1 MSENLNKNPY
11 PNHEPV
17 DPKANDESSVHE
29 SEFSQDATNA
39 GAQIPTHHEVPQNP
53 YHAPQGYNPATT
65 HNDFSSSHE
74 QPQTPYPAQGGYSAQ
89 YPSQQ
94 PQQGQ
99 YAPQGQ
105 YTPQGGYNQPQQG
118 LYAAPQPGM
127 AGYAPP
133 LPLSTQKSNEL
144 SYWSLGIFGGGFVL
158 SFMMLFWLVPITSIV
173 GIVLSRKAQT
183 YEQTSLATTS
193 FWLNVAGLVLSLMA
207 SLAVFFFIFLIAAS
221 SGGNFH

>member
-11 PNHEPV
+11 QPHEP
-17 DPKANDESSVHE
+17 ESDKEASM
-29 SEFSQDATNA
+29 
-39 GAQIPTHHEVPQNP
+39 PQNGESPQTPDASTYDSPRSEAPQSP
-53 YHAPQGYNPATT
+53 YNAPQGYNAHSPQD
-65 HNDFSSSHE
+65 NSSAHYG
-74 QPQTPYPAQGGYSAQ
+74 QPQASYPAQNPYPPQ
-89 YPSQQ
+89 YPAQS

-99 YAPQGQ
+99 YAPQSQ
-105 YTPQGGYNQPQQG
+105 YAPQGGYNQPPQG

-144 SYWSLGIFGGGFVL
+144 AYWSLGIFGGGFVL
-158 SFMMLFWLVPITSIV
+158 SFMMLFWLVPISSIV
-173 GIVLSRKAQT
+173 GIVLSRKAQA

-221 SGGNFH
+221 SGGSLN